1 MSLPSPA
8 LRVPL
13 LLMPMPVTGLLGL
26 VPPVLGLPVPV
37 ILSFPE
43 NVLITPGFKILI
55 PIATDA
61 FDSSATKVSI
71 PEVPIKLGGTV
82 SLGIDK
88 ILSMRIITLSF

>member
-1 MSLPSPA
+1 
-8 LRVPL
+8 
-13 LLMPMPVTGLLGL
+13 MPMPVPALLNL
-26 VPPVLGLPVPV
+26 LNVAVPVPVPV

-43 NVLITPGFKILI
+43 NVLITPGFKISI

-88 ILSMRIITLSF
+88 ILSMRIITVCILKLTCARRLK